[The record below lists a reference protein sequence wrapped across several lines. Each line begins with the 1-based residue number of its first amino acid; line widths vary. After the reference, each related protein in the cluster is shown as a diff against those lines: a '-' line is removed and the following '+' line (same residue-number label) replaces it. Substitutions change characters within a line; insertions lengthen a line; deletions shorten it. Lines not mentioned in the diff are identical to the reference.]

1 MSEHAN
7 NNLGEPDERLASAR
21 SAASMARRL
30 ARVALRVAEGL
41 ALDGAYQSATSDAQ
55 AALALVEEAEKLVSE
70 GDVTM
75 SLAFSDEAT
84 SMAKAALATLRSAK
98 AAESAATVAVTPASW
113 RAAIPSVSEPAPTP
127 APASAAVPVPANPA
141 VPAPAPPARET
152 APAAP
157 AVAVSE
163 PFVIPK
169 TKRPKTAKV
178 VCATLAAVL
187 VAVAALVGAAWWGL
201 FDLPEPLQSRIE
213 LFPDPHAQ
221 QGRLNAATVEVE
233 PGSFQMVLN
242 QVATMETGSRTLAI
256 AFENPAAN
264 AYSARLE
271 LTLNGQRVAS
281 TGMVSPGSYMETIQ
295 LDYPLDKGEHKLLAQ
310 VMVYSGATQVNTLS
324 ADVSVRVA

>member
-1 MSEHAN
+1 MSEHDN
-7 NNLGEPDERLASAR
+7 SNLGEPDERLVSVR
-21 SAASMARRL
+21 SVASMARRL
-30 ARVALRVAEGL
+30 AQAALRAAEGL
-41 ALDGAYQSATSDAQ
+41 TLDSVRQSAVSDAQ
-55 AALALVEEAEKLVSE
+55 AALVLVEEAERLASE
-70 GDVTM
+70 GDATM
-75 SLAFSDEAT
+75 SLAFADEAT
-84 SMAKAALATLRSAK
+84 SMAKAALATLRSTEP
-98 AAESAATVAVTPASW
+98 AEPAATSEAVPATW
-113 RAAIPSVSEPAPTP
+113 RAAIPPVAEPELTPVGAATP
-127 APASAAVPVPANPA
+127 APAPAPVL
-141 VPAPAPPARET
+141 PAPAD
-152 APAAP
+152 AAP
-157 AVAVSE
+157 APADAATPE
-163 PFVIPK
+163 PLVIPK

-242 QVATMETGSRTLAI
+242 QVTTMEAGSRTLAI

-271 LTLNGQRVAS
+271 LMLNGQRVAS
-281 TGMVSPGSYMETIQ
+281 TGMVLPGSYVETVQ
-295 LDYPLDKGEHKLLAQ
+295 LDYPFDQGEHKLMAQ